1 MALSA
6 QRPPRAQPNP
16 GWEENPEDWG
26 CAPSGLVDGSKKCGE
41 PVAGHLS
48 LPRWPAFSASREIL
62 EGAGPEGR
70 TTTSSE
76 VLISS
81 GPAARPR
88 GPFPPAERSLLFRK
102 AREFG
107 LVVRAC
113 SSRCVQRGLGSQT
126 LSLGSLEPSLSGP
139 HSWPLS
145 RPVTNVS
152 YAAIHL
158 RNSKTGPLGL
168 WKWKAGR
175 TNRKPA
181 TPETKLL
188 CLLQVWTEEER

>member
-16 GWEENPEDWG
+16 GGWEGNPEDWG

-48 LPRWPAFSASREIL
+48 LSRGGRPFPPL
-62 EGAGPEGR
+62 ERSWKALAQKDGR
-70 TTTSSE
+70 RR
-76 VLISS
+76 
-81 GPAARPR
+81 RPR
-88 GPFPPAERSLLFRK
+88 SSSPPAPPPGPGGPFPPRK
-102 AREFG
+102 EEVSFFG
-107 LVVRAC
+107 RRGVWVRAC

-152 YAAIHL
+152 YAANPFEEL
-158 RNSKTGPLGL
+158 QDRTPWNGRPEGPIGSPQ
-168 WKWKAGR
+168 R
-175 TNRKPA
+175 PRQ
-181 TPETKLL
+181 TPLSP
-188 CLLQVWTEEER
+188 LQVWTEEER